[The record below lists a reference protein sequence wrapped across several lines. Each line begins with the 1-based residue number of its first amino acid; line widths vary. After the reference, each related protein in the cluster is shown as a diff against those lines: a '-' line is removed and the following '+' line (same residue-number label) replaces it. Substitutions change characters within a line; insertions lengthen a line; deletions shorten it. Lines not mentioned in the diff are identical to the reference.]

1 MRFHR
6 KLSWWYSRWTKRT
19 GNMHYSARWLIFF
32 FLLMVLCT
40 TTAAYAQFEE
50 PEIRKVSSEE
60 AENFETQFATIK
72 WTGQGFDYNQLDRI
86 PAIEIR
92 ARLQSVFGE
101 PTKKIE
107 DIVEDGKL
115 RAGKA
120 IQFEYWFIIDGE
132 IPMMVLDLDGP
143 FADGLVY
150 VGASRY
156 IDLMPQVKRTLTR
169 LVTDA
174 QPKEYTDYFFSP
186 ERSQWYKVSYANG
199 EYKKEK
205 IAAPTHIK
213 IN

>member
-1 MRFHR
+1 MVM
-6 KLSWWYSRWTKRT
+6 LTST
-19 GNMHYSARWLIFF
+19 AR
-32 FLLMVLCT
+32 
-40 TTAAYAQFEE
+40 AQFEE
-50 PEIRKVSSEE
+50 PEIIKVETE
-60 AENFETQFATIK
+60 NAAEFQQEFASIK
-72 WTGQGFDYNQLDRI
+72 WTGQGFNYNSMDRM

-92 ARLQSVFGE
+92 ARLQSVYGD
-101 PTKKIE
+101 PTKRIE
-107 DIVEDGKL
+107 QIVEDGKL

-120 IQFEYWFIIDGE
+120 IQFEYWFIVDGE

-169 LVTDA
+169 HVTEA

-186 ERSQWYKVSYANG
+186 ERNQWYKVSYSEG
-199 EYKKEK
+199 EYTKEE
-205 IAAPTHIK
+205 IDQPSHIN